1 MTAIKVCVGS
11 SCHLK
16 GSYAVIEEMKRVLKK
31 YDVEDLVDLQA
42 SFCLGHCA
50 KGVTVDCDGVQPAAG
65 GPQVEKTEGGFILH
79 SVNAENVEQL
89 FATEIY
95 PSLQLN

>member
-1 MTAIKVCVGS
+1 MVVKVCVGS

-16 GSYAVIEEMKRVLKK
+16 GSYDVIEALKAVIKK

-50 KGVTVDCDGVQPAAG
+50 KGVTIKAEDFEAASVERTGSNELLLHNVDKD
-65 GPQVEKTEGGFILH
+65 
-79 SVNAENVEQL
+79 NAEEL
-89 FATEIY
+89 FAKEVY
-95 PSLQLN
+95 PLLGL